1 MNFQISEKRELCS
14 KWKKEAIE
22 VEAKLAEKQ
31 KAKIVQA
38 VQDRFALTEKPET
51 ALTHGMYS
59 LSSIFLLYKSQNFS
73 IY

>member
-1 MNFQISEKRELCS
+1 MCS

-51 ALTHGMYS
+51 AVTHGMYRFS
-59 LSSIFLLYKSQNFS
+59 LIFLHYKNPHFS